1 MHIGVFKLNVQ
12 WKIVDY
18 LTSALFWFFFDIENR
33 KKKLFNS
40 LLDWQSLR
48 YHDGIISVGSVNW
61 KNIATIFSSYAKDNY
76 GFHFHLFLL
85 MGTISKNDRDELSKN
100 KYYKSWLWSVIWENT

>member
-1 MHIGVFKLNVQ
+1 MRKIIMKNLLAKIRPVIDNAICIQDVVYNGYIRWLLDLHFSFSWY
-12 WKIVDY
+12 WKQ
-18 LTSALFWFFFDIENR
+18 

-61 KNIATIFSSYAKDNY
+61 KNIATNF
-76 GFHFHLFLL
+76 
-85 MGTISKNDRDELSKN
+85 
-100 KYYKSWLWSVIWENT
+100 